1 MIITLDIVI
10 TLRFSINC
18 SAVICSPT
26 TICAILREATSETYG
41 PVSGAMLI
49 PANTYGDRALSV
61 RGGGGERAKSGS
73 RQCTRGDF
81 LPSFGPHGCVKPYCC
96 LFVYIGF
103 LLRSDGRCRTEC
115 ESVLLCSR
123 NAKPFLRCAWA
134 SFYTLKGSPTGGNV
148 DKKGKNGK
156 GCGRCSYRY
165 CGYSVPYLTLTA
177 GDKGIKCLSESPKQ
191 CKR

>member
-1 MIITLDIVI
+1 
-10 TLRFSINC
+10 
-18 SAVICSPT
+18 
-26 TICAILREATSETYG
+26 
-41 PVSGAMLI
+41 MLI
-49 PANTYGDRALSV
+49 PANTYGDRAPFGSL
-61 RGGGGERAKSGS
+61 GGGERTKSGS
-73 RQCTRGDF
+73 RQCTRAI

-103 LLRSDGRCRTEC
+103 LLRNDGRCQTER
-115 ESVLLCSR
+115 ESVPGVERAELAEPLNFRTSE
-123 NAKPFLRCAWA
+123 PFLRCAWA

-156 GCGRCSYRY
+156 GCGRCNYRY
-165 CGYSVPYLTLTA
+165 CGYSAPYLTLTA